1 MKQRVLFHWVRPVLV
16 ISFFV
21 LSVAALA
28 CSPSGDDPS
37 NAVFLEATI
46 SHLEAQ
52 LTPNPLISAVIIT
65 SPAVG
70 QRFQE
75 GDAVEV
81 QYEAIGEQGISRVE
95 LLVDGNIVT
104 AADFI
109 PQPGSPFV
117 AKAIWVPERPGSHL
131 LRIQAFSPNN
141 VVIQSGQVLV
151 EIDPVALVA
160 ATNTSALR
168 PSPTATAVVRAT
180 NTPMSIPLPW
190 TTTPVP
196 PPTEPPGTSTPAYP
210 YLLVRI
216 EPGLNVREG
225 PSTSYRRLGSVR
237 PGKPIRIVGQNN
249 IGAGKWWQI
258 EFDQGP
264 GGVGWVSAS
273 AQYSEAFNAD
283 GVEIAAVPTTPAQP
297 TATFTPV
304 PAAPAPPA
312 GIQFEVDRT
321 QINAGECVTVY
332 WNVTDVKEVYYR
344 GQGVPG
350 SNQGRRECPSLTES
364 YELRVVMADGRVESR
379 TIRVEV
385 EGTRYRT
392 SEIDIGESIDF
403 DEDGK
408 VSTNGD
414 DFKWVIEE
422 DDRRFVKWDDDGD
435 LRLVA
440 IGPLEM
446 EQISEEDCRH
456 ALDTIKD
463 RQRVTPF
470 PGMAACIVTDEG
482 RRGKV
487 RFDNVT
493 NDADIEWALW
503 K

>member
-1 MKQRVLFHWVRPVLV
+1 MKQQVLYHWARPVLV
-16 ISFFV
+16 VSFFM
-21 LSVAALA
+21 LSIVALA
-28 CSPSGDDPS
+28 CSPAGGDPS

-52 LTPNPLISAVIIT
+52 LPPNPLISAVIIT
-65 SPAVG
+65 APAVG

-75 GDAVEV
+75 GDTIEV

-141 VVIQSGQVLV
+141 VVIQSGQVLIEV
-151 EIDPVALVA
+151 DPVIPI
-160 ATNTSALR
+160 ATADTSTLS
-168 PSPTATAVVRAT
+168 PSPTSTAVVRAT

-190 TTTPVP
+190 TATPVP
-196 PPTEPPGTSTPAYP
+196 SPTEPPGTATPAYP

-225 PSTSYRRLGSVR
+225 PSTSYRRVGSVL
-237 PGKPIRIVGQNN
+237 PGKPIRILGQNN

-273 AQYSEAFNAD
+273 AQYAEAFNTD

-304 PAAPAPPA
+304 PAVPTPQA
-312 GIQFEVDRT
+312 GIQFEVDRS
-321 QINAGECVTVY
+321 QITAGECVTVY

-350 SNQGRRECPSLTES
+350 TNQGRRECPSLTES
-364 YELRVVMADGRVESR
+364 YELRVVMGDGRVESR
-379 TIRVEV
+379 TIKVEV
-385 EGTRYRT
+385 VGTDFRS
-392 SEIDIGESIDF
+392 SEIDVGESIDF

-422 DDRRFVKWDDDGD
+422 GDRRFVKWDGDGD

-446 EQISEEDCRH
+446 EQIAEEDCRY
-456 ALDTIKD
+456 ALANIKD
-463 RQRVTPF
+463 RERVTPF
-470 PGMAACIVTDEG
+470 PGMAACFITDEG
-482 RRGKV
+482 RMGKV
-487 RFDNVT
+487 RFDDVND
-493 NDADIEWALW
+493 DADIDWALW